1 MNISYIYISRVERD
15 RESKIIYEMFRGL
28 MTLMRGV
35 TRGSEN
41 ASHDVTAL
49 WKGVKI
55 DGTHMISY

>member
-1 MNISYIYISRVERD
+1 
-15 RESKIIYEMFRGL
+15 MFRGL

-55 DGTHMISY
+55 DGTHMIIY